1 MKGVTDMEDKKDIKE
16 PLDLLTSLS
25 TFPLLLEVWDSM
37 YCTASSLAGEK
48 SYMVGEGGIGHYV
61 ARHV

>member
-1 MKGVTDMEDKKDIKE
+1 MKSMTDMEDKKDIKE

-37 YCTASSLAGEK
+37 YCTASCLEEENS
-48 SYMVGEGGIGHYV
+48 
-61 ARHV
+61 